1 MVPKINLEAC
11 NCVVGYNAHVD
22 RRIMGCG
29 MVQDIPTARQ
39 KTGFKD
45 SNRGLLLLTW
55 FISVLMSLSRSMEVT
70 SKLFPLPK
78 VPLGIEIVAWQLH
91 SDDLYPLVHPLRAKC
106 TRCFTMPVIAKELEY
121 REYHSGFFFG
131 EFSHFPP
138 FPQGGKLIPSG
149 RPGKSKQEVKT

>member
-1 MVPKINLEAC
+1 
-11 NCVVGYNAHVD
+11 
-22 RRIMGCG
+22 
-29 MVQDIPTARQ
+29 
-39 KTGFKD
+39 
-45 SNRGLLLLTW
+45 
-55 FISVLMSLSRSMEVT
+55 MEVT
-70 SKLFPLPK
+70 EKLFPLPK

-121 REYHSGFFFG
+121 REYRSGFFFLS
-131 EFSHFPP
+131 FSHFPP